1 MAYIGRGL
9 DKISNV
15 EVLDNITFDGS
26 STSFTLQKGGVNFTP
41 SSANNILVSIDGVVQ
56 AGNFTCSG
64 STIDF
69 GVAVSA
75 SSTCNFIVHYGVG
88 VITTPSDNSVTAT
101 KIPSGT
107 ISNSH
112 LATTSIN
119 SQTAEATIAGDDEV
133 LIYDTSASALRK
145 MTRTNFV
152 SGVGGTNTPAFA
164 ARMSSSQSLSNGSN
178 TKMQFDTEIFDTAG
192 AYDHS
197 SNYRFTVP
205 SGQAGKYLIH
215 GKVNFGDVASTD
227 SAQIIRIYKNGS
239 SVAIGVNRT
248 VGSTGRD
255 ATQNVTQILD
265 LAVSDYIEIYA
276 YTNAGSLNMG
286 NDTTQNIFEG
296 FKLVE

>member
-15 EVLDNITFDGS
+15 EKLDNITFDGS
-26 STSFTLQKGGVNFTP
+26 STGFTLQKGGVNFVP
-41 SSANNILVSIDGVVQ
+41 SSANNILLSIDGVVQ

-69 GVAVSA
+69 GTAVSA
-75 SSTCNFIVHYGVG
+75 SSTCDFIIHYGVG
-88 VITTPSDNSVTAT
+88 VITTPSDNSVTAA

-152 SGVGGTNTPAFA
+152 SGVGGDNTPAFSA
-164 ARMSSSQSLSNGSN
+164 TLSTSQSASNSTSTIIVFNSEHFDTDSAYDTSNG
-178 TKMQFDTEIFDTAG
+178 
-192 AYDHS
+192 
-197 SNYRFTVP
+197 RFTVP
-205 SGQAGKYLIH
+205 AGEGGKYVFNIVLRFDNATSNRNA
-215 GKVNFGDVASTD
+215 VD
-227 SAQIIRIYKNGS
+227 IIINGS
-239 SVAIGVNRT
+239 SSTQQVAFEGTGNQYNSIGGAIIMNLSAGDYVHAEYYQTSGGAVGVRADSHFSGYKLIGV
-248 VGSTGRD
+248 
-255 ATQNVTQILD
+255 
-265 LAVSDYIEIYA
+265 
-276 YTNAGSLNMG
+276 
-286 NDTTQNIFEG
+286 
-296 FKLVE
+296 